1 MMIHRTFT
9 TAPYHMYSCA
19 SRVISYLTQRD
30 DLEITQQVMQMRK
43 NNYKWS
49 NKRIQQSTDFIYDT
63 EIRFLLR
70 HLLHKTRLIVPFRKT
85 TVQQVCR
92 KLKKDECA
100 LVMINLHIMIICN
113 GCIYD
118 SNFFGT
124 RVEWCAWKNAKV
136 HWYQRCKE

>member
-9 TAPYHMYSCA
+9 TAPYHMHSCA

-30 DLEITQQVMQMRK
+30 DLEITHEVMQMRK
-43 NNYKWS
+43 KEYKWS

-70 HLLHKTRLIVPFRKT
+70 HLLLKTRLIVPFRKT
-85 TVQQVCR
+85 TVLQVSR

-100 LVMINLHIMIICN
+100 LVMINLHIMIVCN

-118 SNFFGT
+118 TNFFGT
-124 RVEWCAWKNAKV
+124 DVEFCAWKNAKV
-136 HWYQRCKE
+136 HWYQRCKQ